1 MILTLS
7 IENES
12 RLPDGGPLSVRLAG
26 GRGIDIGRQQG
37 LDWTLPDPSK
47 AISSRHCEVRF
58 RDGAYWLHDVSTN
71 GTFLNGGSGRMQSPY
86 RLKHGDRI
94 EIGHYIIIAAIEG
107 AAAPEV
113 TQPGDYV
120 PPPPPADTSDIW
132 GSAGEAAPP
141 PVNRR
146 DLMAPSA
153 KRPVQPDFLD
163 WAVDTGPTAPSL
175 PESARRP
182 EPAPP
187 APAEAW
193 PPAGDAWSMPSRA
206 GRSIPREAESDA
218 GGWEQPVIPTPR
230 RPGAPVSPERSI
242 PPERSV
248 PPAADINPWDIDDA
262 PAAAVP
268 IRTPDAAPPV
278 RAPDVTPP
286 VARSPMPEATPWPA
300 QMAEPP
306 PVVYRDAPMPVPSGA
321 GASSQDVIRRFAEGA
336 GIPAET
342 MAIQDPGELA
352 ELLGRLMRVVAQDMK
367 QLLSARAE
375 SKRIA
380 RSTNQTMIQA
390 VNNNPL
396 KFSPTAED
404 ALKLMFGRPTSGYL
418 DARRSLDE
426 GFKDLKIHQVKTYSA
441 MQHALRLLVEDLDP
455 HAIAESVD
463 SDKGLGALIGSRKA
477 KLWDTYTARWD
488 AKTAPHE
495 DGLVDAFMI
504 YFSECYDQGG
514 GKGGKS

>member
-94 EIGHYIIIAAIEG
+94 EIGHYIIIAAFEG
-107 AAAPEV
+107 PAAAQV
-113 TQPGDYV
+113 TQPGDYT
-120 PPPPPADTSDIW
+120 PPPAAPLDTADIW
-132 GSAGEAAPP
+132 GGAGDGLAPP

-153 KRPVQPDFLD
+153 NRPVQPDFLD
-163 WAVDTGPTAPSL
+163 WAVDTGAPMPSN
-175 PESARRP
+175 PESVSRADRGS
-182 EPAPP
+182 A
-187 APAEAW
+187 AAW
-193 PPAGDAWSMPSRA
+193 PPQADAWSAPSRA
-206 GRSIPREAESDA
+206 ERSIPREAD
-218 GGWEQPVIPTPR
+218 EQPAAWVQPVVPTPR
-230 RPGAPVSPERSI
+230 RPGASQAPQRSI
-242 PPERSV
+242 PPEGEV
-248 PPAADINPWDIDDA
+248 NPWDVVEE
-262 PAAAVP
+262 PANLPPMLAVE
-268 IRTPDAAPPV
+268 AAPPAV
-278 RAPDVTPP
+278 RTPPP
-286 VARSPMPEATPWPA
+286 VADPTPWSAPLPDPPA
-300 QMAEPP
+300 GRERQT
-306 PVVYRDAPMPVPSGA
+306 PMPVPSG
-321 GASSQDVIRRFAEGA
+321 GSLGSQDVVRRFAEAA
-336 GIPAET
+336 GIPVET
-342 MAIQDPGELA
+342 MAIQDPAELA
-352 ELLGRLMRVVAQDMK
+352 ELLGRLMRIVAQDMK

-390 VNNNPL
+390 LNNNPL

-418 DARRSLDE
+418 DARRSLEE